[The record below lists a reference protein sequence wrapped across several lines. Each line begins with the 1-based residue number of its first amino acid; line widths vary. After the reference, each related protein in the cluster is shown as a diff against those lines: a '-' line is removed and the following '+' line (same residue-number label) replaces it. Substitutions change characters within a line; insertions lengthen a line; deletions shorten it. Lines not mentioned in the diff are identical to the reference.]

1 MHGGKYVM
9 ADTSEQIRSDLSTA
23 LSRGQTA
30 EAETLMR
37 QALDAGADPLDLIQ
51 NLLVPTLTQ
60 VGQDF
65 QEFKIFLPELMAA
78 GEAAQAA
85 TAILEEAIAE
95 SGAETQSPGTVVL
108 GTVENDVHDIGKN
121 IVNTM
126 LSSHGFKVV
135 DIGRD
140 VSPSKFL
147 ETAQHE
153 KADIVA
159 MSALMTT
166 TRPATRSTINLF
178 SEVGVRQQFKIVVG
192 GGCIDQAWADEI
204 GADGYAPD
212 AAGAVDLCKKLLTVI
227 PE

>member
-1 MHGGKYVM
+1 M
-9 ADTSEQIRSDLSTA
+9 ADIPEQLRSDLSEA
-23 LSRGQTA
+23 LSRGHTA
-30 EAETLMR
+30 ESEAFTK

-65 QEFKIFLPELMAA
+65 QQFKIFLPELMAA
-78 GEAAQAA
+78 GEAAKAA
-85 TAILEEAIAE
+85 TAILEEAIAA

-126 LSSHGFKVV
+126 LSSHGFRVI

-140 VSPSKFL
+140 ASPSRFL
-147 ETAQHE
+147 EAAQQE

-178 SEVGVRQQFKIVVG
+178 DEVGERGRFKVIVG

-212 AAGAVDLCKKLLTVI
+212 AAAAVDLCKKLVAVVQ
-227 PE
+227 E